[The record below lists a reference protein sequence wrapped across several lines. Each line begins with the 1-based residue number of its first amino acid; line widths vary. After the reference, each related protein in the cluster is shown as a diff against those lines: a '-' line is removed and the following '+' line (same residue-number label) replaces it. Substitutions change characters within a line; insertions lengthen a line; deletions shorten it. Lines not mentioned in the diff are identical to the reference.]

1 MIIFLLVSKKKGGI
15 IVIIRSK
22 GNNVA
27 AAKEKEISSLERIKR
42 IIGILRLDGREVEL
56 HFPHYIEVGKV
67 SDTTAEN
74 FKVRISGSTVNINA
88 QELDFIHLS
97 FIFSGE
103 ELFGRC
109 PITKREHPYLTMSY
123 PDIFKSRTKRRY
135 PRIRPLIPVSAKLK
149 YKRFPQRRPGR
160 ASPKD
165 LPVKYSKLY
174 WEAQRESVDI
184 KKLFLLV
191 GGEMK
196 KICPQSQ
203 IIIYSDK
210 NINTRDADVMRK
222 SGKVLYIA
230 DCTRPESYTR
240 FIPSEKITNY
250 SFYLEEKRS
259 EVASEEELKEELRM
273 IMEED
278 KKEGRSSKALVP
290 IFSKDEVIG
299 HLKVFTKD
307 GGSLS
312 YEAVSD
318 LMALGVILK
327 IGIEKARF
335 VPAFDDSV
343 PTDLLNISEGGILL
357 QITGGGGRTSI
368 PEGADA
374 QIKILINDKE
384 IVLRGNVCRRSD
396 EKKSY
401 AIQFTKIDDDQK
413 NSLKGFIDEN
423 IEKLQ
428 GKE

>member
-1 MIIFLLVSKKKGGI
+1 MIFLLVSKKKGGI
-15 IVIIRSK
+15 IVITGYK

-27 AAKEKEISSLERIKR
+27 ATKEKEISSFERIKR

-67 SDTTAEN
+67 FETTAEN
-74 FKVRISGSTVNINA
+74 FKIRISGSTVNINT
-88 QELDFIHLS
+88 QELDFIYLS

-109 PITKREHPYLTMSY
+109 PITKREHPYITMGY

-259 EVASEEELKEELRM
+259 TGVSEEELQEDLRM
-273 IMEED
+273 IMEEE
-278 KKEGRSSKALVP
+278 KKEGHSSKALVP

-299 HLKVFTKD
+299 HIKAFTTG

-312 YEAVSD
+312 YEIISD

-343 PTDLLNISEGGILL
+343 STDLLNISEGGILL
-357 QITGGGGRTSI
+357 QITGGEGKITI

-374 QIKILINDKE
+374 QIKVLINDQE
-384 IVLRGNVCRRSD
+384 IVLRGNVCRRGA
-396 EKKSY
+396 EQQNY

-413 NSLKGFIDEN
+413 NALKGFIDEN